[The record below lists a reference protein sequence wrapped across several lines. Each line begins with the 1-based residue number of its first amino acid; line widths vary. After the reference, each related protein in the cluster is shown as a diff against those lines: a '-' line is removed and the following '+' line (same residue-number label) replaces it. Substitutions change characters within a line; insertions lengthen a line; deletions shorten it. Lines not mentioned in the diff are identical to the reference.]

1 MKEFKSTVFVFR
13 TIKEKETTLLEMVID
28 KEIGADATTSD
39 VPKTYSLDTTFRPY
53 EIRRNKHR
61 IVAVRIKNRREVHIA
76 AKDLAHVL
84 RELDYVVRDKR
95 EMLY

>member
-13 TIKEKETTLLEMVID
+13 TMKEKEKTLREMIADV
-28 KEIGADATTSD
+28 EIGVNATTSD
-39 VPKTYSLDTTFRPY
+39 VPKTYSLDATFRPY

-61 IVAVRIKNRREVHIA
+61 IVALRMKNRREVHIA